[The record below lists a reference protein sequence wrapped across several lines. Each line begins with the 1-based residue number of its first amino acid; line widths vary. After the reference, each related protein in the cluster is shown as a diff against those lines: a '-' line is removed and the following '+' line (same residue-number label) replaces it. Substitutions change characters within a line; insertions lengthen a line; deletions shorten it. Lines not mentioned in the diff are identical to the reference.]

1 VLQIGGV
8 VSLLFKQMKSIVLAL
23 AALLVVGCDSM
34 VNTDP
39 SSDRSASETQIKTR
53 LTWQTPI
60 YQGLRIGESTKSDV
74 EKVFGAPFYAG
85 PYANEDD
92 DSVKDG
98 KWPYI
103 IYEYKYVGKFDGR
116 TTVLMDAKTEIVK
129 SISLSP
135 IYPRQLS
142 LTQALDLYGEPTIKL
157 GIDANLCP
165 LDVEKLKEQ
174 EKLVN
179 KNTHL
184 AFLLYPQ
191 RGMWLLVREDETVS
205 EIVFKAKC
213 F

>member
-1 VLQIGGV
+1 M
-8 VSLLFKQMKSIVLAL
+8 SLLSKQIKSAVLAL
-23 AALLVVGCDSM
+23 AALLVIGCASVM
-34 VNTDP
+34 NTDP
-39 SSDRSASETQIKTR
+39 SNDRSASEAQTKKQ
-53 LTWQTPI
+53 LAWQTPT

-74 EKVFGAPFYAG
+74 EKVFGAPFYSG
-85 PYANEDD
+85 PYADEDD

-103 IYEYKYVGKFDGR
+103 IYEYEYVGKFDGR
-116 TTVLMDAKTEIVK
+116 TTVLMDSKTGIVK
-129 SISLSP
+129 SIFLYP
-135 IYPRQLS
+135 IYPKQLS
-142 LTQALDLYGEPTIKL
+142 LTQALDIYGEPAIKL

-179 KNTHL
+179 ENTHP
-184 AFLLYPQ
+184 AFLLYPE
-191 RGMWLLVREDETVS
+191 RGMWLLVGEDKTVS